1 MLLIVSAK
9 WCHFTF
15 TSVKREYS
23 SHLLKKIGRG
33 TISSVKES
41 RHLKPP
47 SWKEKALRM
56 SYKTYARGKVQRA
69 LSEQKTVELHVSKAF
84 SGSKEMEHPA
94 LQLSG
99 RAALEAAKRKRVHQ
113 QASLK
118 SELICGNGEGRAT
131 REFELIW
138 SPIYDF
144 SGNAMLTIR
153 IYVGKVHL

>member
-1 MLLIVSAK
+1 
-9 WCHFTF
+9 
-15 TSVKREYS
+15 
-23 SHLLKKIGRG
+23 
-33 TISSVKES
+33 
-41 RHLKPP
+41 
-47 SWKEKALRM
+47 M
-56 SYKTYARGKVQRA
+56 SYKTYSRGKVQRT

-94 LQLSG
+94 PQLSG

-144 SGNAMLTIR
+144 SGNAVLTIR